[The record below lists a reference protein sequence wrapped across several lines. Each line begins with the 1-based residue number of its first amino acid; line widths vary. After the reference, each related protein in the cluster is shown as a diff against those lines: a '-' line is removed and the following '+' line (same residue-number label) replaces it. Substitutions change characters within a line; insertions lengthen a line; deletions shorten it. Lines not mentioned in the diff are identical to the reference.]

1 MEDMTKKEEEQLT
14 IQQHWRILFVKI
26 RTIMKMASSHAELP
40 SSQGVQVEEE
50 AKHQPHVQSQ
60 TLVLQ
65 IQEGTPP
72 HYQEV

>member
-1 MEDMTKKEEEQLT
+1 MEDMMKKEEQLT

-26 RTIMKMASSHAELP
+26 RMMMKMASSHAELP

-50 AKHQPHVQSQ
+50 AKHQAHVQSQ
-60 TLVLQ
+60 TLVFLT
-65 IQEGTPP
+65 QEGTPP